1 LSCCLQPNSQ
11 YAQTLITASDCENAN
26 IEEREIQAIAED
38 VLSRLDKWST
48 GRDLARVLKGV
59 TIGSRFRLDDTAG
72 IVGGAPGVWLAPN
85 QELQR
90 RYLPVS
96 RLSELWGP
104 YIAELPP
111 LLDFDSL
118 RSTSRLHN
126 SVSEVL
132 LPSGEVAIFKG
143 VVRVVASM
151 YHEIR
156 ELLRMPPHPNIMSRP
171 PYLVTRRVP
180 GLKEPAV
187 CGFILKRLSGG
198 SLLSYLSNLSPE
210 HPLPLPITVKW
221 IRQIISALLHVY
233 GPARTYHSALRL
245 DNIILDE
252 GGNVVLA
259 DFEQRGTSR
268 RWLPPPL
275 WQENQPGPVLENAD
289 WAESPVNPARMPK
302 GIFYSCPPH
311 GYHKDF
317 IRAPEWERQGFEAYS
332 LAKVMWCLF
341 EGETNEL
348 SLMDLRA
355 EELETR
361 RGDGTALKD
370 AIFPNFRRTPARM
383 RYWIWLCTR
392 QSREWGETRCM
403 CAAGDEGGLVCS
415 ESGSRKGG
423 ISEGLDASHRF
434 PGILATHLYFETWAA
449 DQAV

>member
-1 LSCCLQPNSQ
+1 MSVTRIFHQASDSASGCWRLDRFDTEFNLNIFISPNLPGVEHPPPYHLSCYLQSSSQ
-11 YAQTLITASDCENAN
+11 YAETLITASDCENAN
-26 IEEREIQAIAED
+26 VEESEIRAISED
-38 VLSRLDKWST
+38 LLSRLEKWSM
-48 GRDLARVLKGV
+48 GRDLASILKGV
-59 TIGSRFRLDDTAG
+59 TIGSRFRLDDTT
-72 IVGGAPGVWLAPN
+72 VEGAPGVWLAPN

-96 RLSELWGP
+96 RLRELWGP
-104 YIAELPP
+104 YVAELSP
-111 LLDFDSL
+111 LLDFDGL
-118 RSTSRLHN
+118 RSISRLHN

-171 PYLVTRRVP
+171 PYLVIRQVP
-180 GLKEPAV
+180 GLKEPVV

-198 SLLSYLSNLSPE
+198 SLLSYLSSLSPA
-210 HPLPLPITVKW
+210 HPPPLPITVKW
-221 IRQIISALLHVY
+221 IRQIISALLHIP
-233 GPARTYHSALRL
+233 GPARSYHSALRL

-252 GGNVVLA
+252 DGNIVLA

-275 WQENQPGPVLENAD
+275 WQENQPGPALENPD

-317 IRAPEWERQGFEAYS
+317 IRAPERERQGFEAYS

-341 EGETNEL
+341 
-348 SLMDLRA
+348 
-355 EELETR
+355 
-361 RGDGTALKD
+361 
-370 AIFPNFRRTPARM
+370 
-383 RYWIWLCTR
+383 
-392 QSREWGETRCM
+392 
-403 CAAGDEGGLVCS
+403 
-415 ESGSRKGG
+415 
-423 ISEGLDASHRF
+423 
-434 PGILATHLYFETWAA
+434 
-449 DQAV
+449 